1 LQGHDRRIAE
11 LPAHRGFGQQELDA
25 GNLGLRHAAAPG
37 QPVTG
42 QARRFTQVTQGIGE
56 ILAIFPCLRWI

>member
-1 LQGHDRRIAE
+1 VQHPIHVDDA
-11 LPAHRGFGQQELDA
+11 GQQAAGLDA

-42 QARRFTQVTQGIGE
+42 QARRFTQVTQGISE
-56 ILAIFPCLRWI
+56 VLAIFPCPCWI

>member
-1 LQGHDRRIAE
+1 VQHTIHVDDT
-11 LPAHRGFGQQELDA
+11 GQQAASLNA

-56 ILAIFPCLRWI
+56 VLAIFPCPCWI

>member
-1 LQGHDRRIAE
+1 
-11 LPAHRGFGQQELDA
+11 
-25 GNLGLRHAAAPG
+25 LRHAAAPG